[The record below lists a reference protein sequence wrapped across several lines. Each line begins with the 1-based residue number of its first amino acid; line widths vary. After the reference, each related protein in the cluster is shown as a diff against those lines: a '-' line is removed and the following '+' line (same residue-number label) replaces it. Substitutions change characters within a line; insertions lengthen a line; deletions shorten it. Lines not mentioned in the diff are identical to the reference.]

1 MQSFHESGGRDTQ
14 KAADTHEV
22 VDRERGVSVEA
33 RVQVFLVHVGGLCD
47 RRQRVG
53 GDECGDVSRYSSLGV
68 GVHTDRLSVCTD
80 TRKPVWICG
89 VSLLTLQMPKVGS
102 MLIPDSVIN
111 RATSAVLKGV
121 MLESEL
127 QQKSWAEKSGISP
140 VTLQKLLSGN
150 QSVKVP
156 QLLALAHASKFTPE
170 EIMERIDR
178 AIARAVSEEGGNV
191 THIRPKR
198 SPEDGA
204 QEDFNGEA
212 QAAHRR

>member
-1 MQSFHESGGRDTQ
+1 M
-14 KAADTHEV
+14 
-22 VDRERGVSVEA
+22 
-33 RVQVFLVHVGGLCD
+33 
-47 RRQRVG
+47 
-53 GDECGDVSRYSSLGV
+53 
-68 GVHTDRLSVCTD
+68 
-80 TRKPVWICG
+80 
-89 VSLLTLQMPKVGS
+89 SLLTLQVPKVGS
-102 MLIPDSVIN
+102 VLIPDSVIN

-178 AIARAVSEEGGNV
+178 AIARAVSEAASNV
-191 THIRPKR
+191 TPIRPNQ
-198 SPEDGA
+198 SPKDGA
-204 QEDFNGEA
+204 QEDFDG
-212 QAAHRR
+212 QARAANLDAELEQDEPDAP